1 MPTISPP
8 DKPWFQERLQRR
20 DGLLR
25 EIEDDFHF
33 LLPLNRRS
41 YWKKVGEELGLYPV
55 SSFSSMPI
63 IIV

>member
-8 DKPWFQERLQRR
+8 DKRWFQERLQRR

-25 EIEDDFHF
+25 EIEDDFRF

-41 YWKKVGEELGLYPV
+41 YWNKVGEELGVYPV
-55 SSFSSMPI
+55 SSFFSMPI
-63 IIV
+63 III